1 MNNVMQQLVALQTL
15 EFDSPEKKLDETQVK
30 ELREIIPQQILGHYD
45 RLRARGKRGIAIVRN
60 NVCTGC
66 HMLLPVG
73 VVTTL
78 MHDNDTQLCDTC
90 GRYLYLP
97 EPAETQP
104 VANVPAAKRAVK
116 PRKRKALDHAAT

>member
-1 MNNVMQQLVALQTL
+1 MQQLLTLQTL
-15 EFDSPEKKLDETQVK
+15 EFDSPEKKLDEAQVK
-30 ELREIIPQQILGHYD
+30 ELREKIPQQILAHYD

-60 NVCTGC
+60 SVCTGC

-73 VVTTL
+73 VVTKL
-78 MHDNDTQLCDTC
+78 MHDNDIQLCDTC

-104 VANVPAAKRAVK
+104 VANVPATKPAVK

>member
-1 MNNVMQQLVALQTL
+1 MRQLLTLQTL
-15 EFDSPEKKLDETQVK
+15 EFDSPEKKLDEAQVK
-30 ELREIIPQQILGHYD
+30 ELREKIPQQILAHYD

-60 NVCTGC
+60 SVCTGC

-73 VVTTL
+73 VVTKL
-78 MHDNDTQLCDTC
+78 MHDNDIQLCDTC

-104 VANVPAAKRAVK
+104 VANVPATKPAVK
-116 PRKRKALDHAAT
+116 PRKRKALAT

>member
-1 MNNVMQQLVALQTL
+1 MNDVLQQLMKLQTL
-15 EFDSPEKKLDETQVK
+15 EFESPSQKPDEALVK
-30 ELREIIPQQILGHYD
+30 DLREKIPQPILGHYD
-45 RLRARGKRGIAIVRN
+45 RLRVRGKRGIAIVRN
-60 NVCTGC
+60 HVCTGC

-73 VVTTL
+73 VVTQL
-78 MHDNDTQLCDTC
+78 MHDNDIQLCDTC

-104 VANVPAAKRAVK
+104 VPNVPATKTAVK